1 MPRDNLDM
9 PDDEAALD
17 PMTAL
22 PNWVKGETRLSSM
35 LPYVSLVTDRTIRT
49 RGNEL
54 MQCIRLEG
62 VNSTT
67 SDDAYLDRIGG
78 LLAGIVAQVG
88 TGFSFYLN
96 KVSKAVD
103 VNLPPIPGEGFAAA
117 VDQRWRGY
125 LGQASLRDKTLT
137 LTILKRPET
146 GSRIPF
152 GLGASK
158 ARLATDTTRRMRKL
172 DEVVGFLLSSF
183 DALKPRLLSAKTGE
197 FLEFLGSLNT
207 GEEHPLF
214 PHSALGVIAE
224 DVANTRI
231 TFRGTTIE
239 LSDGAVGQKYGAIFA
254 VKNYP
259 AKTDSLML
267 DELNLPVD
275 MVVTHSFVPI
285 NSNIMAGRIKRQLR
299 LMQAANDGAV
309 SLAQELELAQDDL
322 ESKRLI
328 FGEHHMTV
336 AVYAR
341 SQAALDDIAAEIR
354 NISATSGINLISEAF
369 GARAHFMAQHPG
381 NTGARSR
388 KAAITNHNFADLA
401 TFHRTP
407 LGKSGPAVP
416 WGVPITLFPTPERSG
431 FRFNFHEQGAP
442 DREPTSGHTLILGR
456 PGSGKSVLAA
466 FLMTMARRT
475 GARIFVF
482 DYRAGMEMAVR
493 ALGGSYSTVRAGHPT
508 GLNPLQTEI
517 DARGQAWL
525 ADWLASLLERRDR
538 PLTPVQTNR
547 LQEVVRQNASA
558 GNADLRNWSDF
569 ASLLVSTDDD
579 GDLFER
585 MQEWTPDGRYGWIFG
600 ANTQDTFNIGGRGE
614 ADVAGFDLTGIL
626 DSESERERMA
636 VLSYLF
642 RRVERVIEDRKPTI
656 IVIDEAWK
664 ALDNAYF
671 AERLSNWLVTARKQN
686 AVVVMMTQ
694 YASQLERTRTGKT
707 IVEAVPTQIL
717 LPNIRASAADYV
729 MLGLSEKELD
739 VLLGIGS
746 ASRLALVRDDRG
758 AVVIDADLSA
768 LGPLVTI
775 LGGMEKGETLVGADY
790 RNRPNF
796 WADFRRA
803 T

>member
-1 MPRDNLDM
+1 
-9 PDDEAALD
+9 
-17 PMTAL
+17 
-22 PNWVKGETRLSSM
+22 VGE
-35 LPYVSLVTDRTIRT
+35 
-49 RGNEL
+49 
-54 MQCIRLEG
+54 
-62 VNSTT
+62 
-67 SDDAYLDRIGG
+67 
-78 LLAGIVAQVG
+78 
-88 TGFSFYLN
+88 
-96 KVSKAVD
+96 KV
-103 VNLPPIPGEGFAAA
+103 
-117 VDQRWRGY
+117 
-125 LGQASLRDKTLT
+125 
-137 LTILKRPET
+137 
-146 GSRIPF
+146 
-152 GLGASK
+152 
-158 ARLATDTTRRMRKL
+158 
-172 DEVVGFLLSSF
+172 
-183 DALKPRLLSAKTGE
+183 
-197 FLEFLGSLNT
+197 
-207 GEEHPLF
+207 
-214 PHSALGVIAE
+214 
-224 DVANTRI
+224 
-231 TFRGTTIE
+231 
-239 LSDGAVGQKYGAIFA
+239 GAIFA

-309 SLAQELELAQDDL
+309 SLSQELELAQDDL

-341 SQAALDDIAAEIR
+341 SRAALDDIAAEIR
-354 NISATSGINLISEAF
+354 NISATSGVNLISEAF
-369 GARAHFMAQHPG
+369 GARAHYMAQHPG

-407 LGKSGPAVP
+407 LGKTGVEVP

-442 DREPTSGHTLILGR
+442 DREPTGGHTLILGR

-466 FLMTMARRT
+466 FLMTMARRAD
-475 GARIFVF
+475 ARVFVF

-493 ALGGSYSTVRAGHPT
+493 ALGGSYSTVRAGLPT

-558 GNADLRNWSDF
+558 GNAGLRNWSDL

-579 GDLFER
+579 GDLYER
-585 MQEWTPDGRYGWIFG
+585 MQEWTEGGRYGWIFG
-600 ANTQDTFNIGGRGE
+600 ANAEDTLSLEG
-614 ADVAGFDLTGIL
+614 DMAGFDLTGIL

-686 AVVVMMTQ
+686 AVVVMLTQ

-707 IVEAVPTQIL
+707 IVEAVPTQVL
-717 LPNIRASAADYV
+717 LPNIRASAADYA

-739 VLLGIGS
+739 VLLGVGS

-790 RNRPNF
+790 RDRSDF
-796 WADFRRA
+796 WRVP
-803 T
+803 

>member
-1 MPRDNLDM
+1 MPRDGLGRDVA
-9 PDDEAALD
+9 DDLD
-17 PMTAL
+17 PLTAL
-22 PNWVKGETRLSSM
+22 PAWVKGEKRLSSM

-67 SDDAYLDRIGG
+67 SEDAHLDRIGG

-88 TGFSFYLN
+88 TEFSFYLH

-103 VNLPPIPGEGFAAA
+103 VTLPPIPGEGFAAA
-117 VDQRWRGY
+117 VDQRWRAH
-125 LGQASLRDKTLT
+125 LGQAGLRDKTLT
-137 LTILKRPET
+137 LTVLKRPET
-146 GSRIPF
+146 GSRLPF
-152 GLGASK
+152 GLGASR
-158 ARLATDTTRRMRKL
+158 ARHAADTTRRLRKL

-183 DALKPRLLSAKTGE
+183 GELKPRLLAASTGE
-197 FLEFLGSLNT
+197 LLGFLGSLNT

-214 PHSALGVIAE
+214 PRSRLGVIAE
-224 DVANTRI
+224 DVANTRV
-231 TFRGTTIE
+231 TFRGTTIA
-239 LSDGAVGQKYGAIFA
+239 LSDGAVGDKLGVIFA

-285 NSNIMAGRIKRQLR
+285 NANIMAGRIKRQLR
-299 LMQAANDGAV
+299 LMQAANDGGV
-309 SLAQELELAQDDL
+309 SLGQEVGIGQDGLEFK
-322 ESKRLI
+322 SLI

-341 SQAALDDIAAEIR
+341 TQTALDDIAAEIR

-407 LGKSGPAVP
+407 LGKTGREVP

-442 DREPTSGHTLILGR
+442 DREPTGGHTLILGR

-466 FLMTMARRT
+466 FLMTMARRA
-475 GARIFVF
+475 GARLFVF

-493 ALGGSYSTVRAGHPT
+493 ALGGSYSTVRAGRPT

-525 ADWLASLLERRDR
+525 ADWLASLLERPDR

-558 GNADLRNWSDF
+558 GNAGLRNWSDF
-569 ASLLVSTDDD
+569 ASLLVSTDDE

-585 MQEWTPDGRYGWIFG
+585 MQEWTADGRYGWIFG
-600 ANTQDTFNIGGRGE
+600 ANAHDTFQIGGSTD

-694 YASQLERTRTGKT
+694 YVSQLERTRTGKT
-707 IVEAVPTQIL
+707 IVEAVPTQVL
-717 LPNIRASAADYV
+717 LPNIRASAADYA
-729 MLGLSEKELD
+729 MLGLTEKELD
-739 VLLGIGS
+739 VLLGVGS

-758 AVVIDADLSA
+758 SVVIDADLSA

-775 LGGMEKGETLVGADY
+775 LGGMEKGEALVGADY
-790 RNRPNF
+790 RDRPDF
-796 WADFRRA
+796 WRV

>member
-1 MPRDNLDM
+1 MPRDAGYGDDLD
-9 PDDEAALD
+9 LG
-17 PMTAL
+17 TAL
-22 PNWVKGETRLSSM
+22 PSWVAGEKRLSQM
-35 LPYVSLVTDRTIRT
+35 LPYVSLVSDTTIRT

-67 SDDAYLDRIGG
+67 SEDVHLDRIGA
-78 LLAGIVAQVG
+78 LMAGIVAQAG
-88 TGFSFYLN
+88 TGFSFYLH
-96 KVSKAVD
+96 KVSKAVEVD
-103 VNLPPIPGEGFAAA
+103 LPPVEDSGFAGEI
-117 VDQRWRGY
+117 DRRWRAH
-125 LGQASLRDKTLT
+125 LRASGLRDKTLT
-137 LTILKRPET
+137 LTVLKRPEAGRSLPFLAT
-146 GSRIPF
+146 ASR
-152 GLGASK
+152 
-158 ARLATDTTRRMRKL
+158 ARLAQGTVRRLRKL
-172 DEVVGFLLSSF
+172 DEVVGFILSTF
-183 DALKPRLLSAKTGE
+183 DEMKPRLLSANSGA
-197 FLEFLGSLNT
+197 LLGFLGGLNT
-207 GEEHPLF
+207 GCEHPLF
-214 PHSALGVIAE
+214 PRSRFGILAE
-224 DVANTRI
+224 DVANTRV
-231 TFRGTTIE
+231 TFDGPTIR
-239 LSDGAVGQKYGAIFA
+239 LSDGAAGEKFGAIFA

-259 AKTDSLML
+259 AKTDALML

-309 SLAQELELAQDDL
+309 SLAEELELAQDDL

-341 SQAALDDIAAEIR
+341 TRAGLDDICAEVR
-354 NISATSGINLISEAF
+354 NIAASTGINLISEGF
-369 GARAHFMAQHPG
+369 GARAHYMAQHPG

-401 TFHRTP
+401 TLHRTP
-407 LGKSGPAVP
+407 LGKPGSDVP
-416 WGVPITLFPTPERSG
+416 WGLPITLFPTPERGG

-442 DREPTSGHTLILGR
+442 DREPTGGHTLILGR

-466 FLMTMARRT
+466 FLMAMARRA
-475 GARIFVF
+475 GARLFVF

-493 ALGGSYSTVRAGHPT
+493 ALGGSYSTVRAGRPT
-508 GLNPLQTEI
+508 GLNPLQTET
-517 DARGQAWL
+517 DPRGQAWL
-525 ADWLASLLERRDR
+525 ADWLATLLERRDR

-558 GNADLRNWSDF
+558 SHEGLRNWSDF
-569 ASLLVSTDDD
+569 ASLLVSTDDE

-585 MQEWTPDGRYGWIFG
+585 MQEWTAEGRYGWIFG
-600 ANTQDTFNIGGRGE
+600 ANAQDTFNLGGSLAG
-614 ADVAGFDLTGIL
+614 DISGFDLTGIL

-642 RRVERVIEDRKPTI
+642 RRVERVIEDRKPTVI
-656 IVIDEAWK
+656 LIDEAWK

-717 LPNIRASAADYV
+717 LPNIRASEADYA

-739 VLLGIGS
+739 ILLGVGS
-746 ASRLALVRDDRG
+746 SSRLALVRDDRG
-758 AVVIDADLSA
+758 SVVIDADLSS

-775 LGGMEKGETLVGADY
+775 LGGMEKGEELVGSDY
-790 RNRPNF
+790 RDRSDF
-796 WADFRRA
+796 WR

>member
-1 MPRDNLDM
+1 
-9 PDDEAALD
+9 
-17 PMTAL
+17 
-22 PNWVKGETRLSSM
+22 
-35 LPYVSLVTDRTIRT
+35 
-49 RGNEL
+49 
-54 MQCIRLEG
+54 
-62 VNSTT
+62 
-67 SDDAYLDRIGG
+67 
-78 LLAGIVAQVG
+78 
-88 TGFSFYLN
+88 
-96 KVSKAVD
+96 
-103 VNLPPIPGEGFAAA
+103 
-117 VDQRWRGY
+117 
-125 LGQASLRDKTLT
+125 
-137 LTILKRPET
+137 
-146 GSRIPF
+146 
-152 GLGASK
+152 
-158 ARLATDTTRRMRKL
+158 MRKL

-183 DALKPRLLSAKTGE
+183 DELKPRLLAASSGE
-197 FLEFLGSLNT
+197 LLGFLGSLNT

-214 PHSALGVIAE
+214 PRSRLGVIAE
-224 DVANTRI
+224 DVANTRV
-231 TFRGTTIE
+231 TFRGTTIA
-239 LSDGAVGQKYGAIFA
+239 LSDGAVGDKLGAIFA

-285 NSNIMAGRIKRQLR
+285 NANMMAGRIKRQLR

-407 LGKSGPAVP
+407 LGKTGREVP

-442 DREPTSGHTLILGR
+442 DREPTGGHTLILGR

-466 FLMTMARRT
+466 FLMTMARRA
-475 GARIFVF
+475 GARLFVF

-493 ALGGSYSTVRAGHPT
+493 ALGGSYSTVRAGRPT

-558 GNADLRNWSDF
+558 GNAGLRNWSDF
-569 ASLLVSTDDD
+569 ASLLVSTDDE

-585 MQEWTPDGRYGWIFG
+585 MQEWTADGRYGWIFG
-600 ANTQDTFNIGGRGE
+600 ANADETFQIGGSTD

-707 IVEAVPTQIL
+707 IVEAVPTQVL
-717 LPNIRASAADYV
+717 LPNIRASAADYA

-739 VLLGIGS
+739 VLLGVGS

-775 LGGMEKGETLVGADY
+775 LGGMEKGEALVGPDY
-790 RNRPNF
+790 RDRPDF
-796 WADFRRA
+796 WRV

>member
-1 MPRDNLDM
+1 
-9 PDDEAALD
+9 AA
-17 PMTAL
+17 
-22 PNWVKGETRLSSM
+22 
-35 LPYVSLVTDRTIRT
+35 
-49 RGNEL
+49 
-54 MQCIRLEG
+54 
-62 VNSTT
+62 
-67 SDDAYLDRIGG
+67 
-78 LLAGIVAQVG
+78 
-88 TGFSFYLN
+88 
-96 KVSKAVD
+96 
-103 VNLPPIPGEGFAAA
+103 
-117 VDQRWRGY
+117 
-125 LGQASLRDKTLT
+125 
-137 LTILKRPET
+137 
-146 GSRIPF
+146 
-152 GLGASK
+152 
-158 ARLATDTTRRMRKL
+158 DTTRRLRKL

-183 DALKPRLLSAKTGE
+183 DELKPRLLAASTGE
-197 FLEFLGSLNT
+197 LLGFLGSLNT

-214 PHSALGVIAE
+214 PRSRLGVIAE
-224 DVANTRI
+224 DVANTRV
-231 TFRGTTIE
+231 TFRGTTIA
-239 LSDGAVGQKYGAIFA
+239 LSDGAVGDKLGAIFA

-285 NSNIMAGRIKRQLR
+285 NANIMAGRIKRQLR

-341 SQAALDDIAAEIR
+341 TQTALDDIAAEIR

-388 KAAITNHNFADLA
+388 KAAITNHNFGDLA

-407 LGKSGPAVP
+407 LGKTGREVP

-442 DREPTSGHTLILGR
+442 DREPTGGHTLILGR

-466 FLMTMARRT
+466 FLMTMARRAD
-475 GARIFVF
+475 ARVFVF

-493 ALGGSYSTVRAGHPT
+493 ALGGSYSTVRAGRPT

-517 DARGQAWL
+517 DMRGQAWL

-558 GNADLRNWSDF
+558 GHAGLRNWSDF
-569 ASLLVSTDDD
+569 ASLLVSTDDE

-585 MQEWTPDGRYGWIFG
+585 MQEWTAEGRYGWIFG
-600 ANTQDTFNIGGRGE
+600 ANAEDSFSIDG
-614 ADVAGFDLTGIL
+614 DVAGFDLTGIL

-707 IVEAVPTQIL
+707 IVEAVPTQVL
-717 LPNIRASAADYV
+717 LPNIRASAADYA

-739 VLLGIGS
+739 VLLGVGS
-746 ASRLALVRDDRG
+746 TSRLALVRDDRG
-758 AVVIDADLSA
+758 SVVIDADLSA

-775 LGGMEKGETLVGADY
+775 LGGMEKGEALVGPNY
-790 RNRPNF
+790 RDRPDF
-796 WADFRRA
+796 WRV

>member
-1 MPRDNLDM
+1 MPRDDVCAT
-9 PDDEAALD
+9 DDQNAGLD
-17 PMTAL
+17 PLTVMPA
-22 PNWVKGETRLSSM
+22 WAKGETRLSSM
-35 LPYVSLVTDRTIRT
+35 LPYVSLVNDRTIRT

-67 SDDAYLDRIGG
+67 SDDAHLDRIGG

-88 TGFSFYLN
+88 TGFSFYLH

-103 VNLPPIPGEGFAAA
+103 VTLPPIPGEGFAA
-117 VDQRWRGY
+117 VLDQRWRAH
-125 LGQASLRDKTLT
+125 LGGAGLRDKTLT
-137 LTILKRPET
+137 LTVLKRPET
-146 GSRIPF
+146 GSRLPF
-152 GLGASK
+152 GLGASR
-158 ARLATDTTRRMRKL
+158 ARLGADTTRRLRKL
-172 DEVVGFLLSSF
+172 DEVVGFLLSSLSE
-183 DALKPRLLSAKTGE
+183 LKPRLLAADTGE
-197 FLEFLGSLNT
+197 LLGFLGSLNT

-214 PHSALGVIAE
+214 ARSRLGVIAE
-224 DVANTRI
+224 DVANTRV
-231 TFRGTTIE
+231 TFHGTTIA
-239 LSDGAVGQKYGAIFA
+239 LSDGAVGEKLGAIFA

-259 AKTDSLML
+259 AKTDGLML

-285 NSNIMAGRIKRQLR
+285 NANIMAGRIKRQLR

-369 GARAHFMAQHPG
+369 GARAHFIAQHPG

-401 TFHRTP
+401 SFHRMP
-407 LGKSGPAVP
+407 LGKTAAQVP

-442 DREPTSGHTLILGR
+442 DREPTGGHTLILGR

-466 FLMTMARRT
+466 FLMTMARRA
-475 GARIFVF
+475 GARLLIF

-493 ALGGSYSTVRAGHPT
+493 ALGGSYSTVRAGRPT

-525 ADWLASLLERRDR
+525 ADWLASLVDRRDR

-558 GNADLRNWSDF
+558 GNAGLRNWSDF
-569 ASLLVSTDDD
+569 ASLLVSTDDE

-585 MQEWTPDGRYGWIFG
+585 MQEWTAEGRYGWIFG
-600 ANTQDTFNIGGRGE
+600 ANTEDSFSIDG
-614 ADVAGFDLTGIL
+614 DVAGFDLTGIL

-707 IVEAVPTQIL
+707 IVEAVPTQVL
-717 LPNIRASAADYV
+717 LPNIRASAADYA
-729 MLGLSEKELD
+729 MLGLSDKELD
-739 VLLGIGS
+739 VLLGVGS
-746 ASRLALVRDDRG
+746 ASRLALVRDDQG

-775 LGGMEKGETLVGADY
+775 LGGMEKGEALVGADY
-790 RNRPNF
+790 RDCPDF
-796 WADFRRA
+796 WRVI
-803 T
+803 

>member
-1 MPRDNLDM
+1 MPRDGIVI
-9 PDDEAALD
+9 EAADALD
-17 PMTAL
+17 PLTAL
-22 PNWVKGETRLSSM
+22 PAWVKGEKRLSSM

-67 SDDAYLDRIGG
+67 SEDAHLDRIGS

-88 TGFSFYLN
+88 TGFSFYLH

-103 VNLPPIPGEGFAAA
+103 VTLPPIPGEGFASA
-117 VDQRWRGY
+117 VDQRWRTH
-125 LGQASLRDKTLT
+125 LGRSGLRDKTLT
-137 LTILKRPET
+137 LSILKRPET
-146 GSRIPF
+146 GSRLPL
-152 GLGASK
+152 GLGASRTRF
-158 ARLATDTTRRMRKL
+158 AADTTRRLRKL

-183 DALKPRLLSAKTGE
+183 DVLKPRLLSASTGE
-197 FLEFLGSLNT
+197 LLGFLGSLNT

-214 PHSALGVIAE
+214 PRSRLGVIAE
-224 DVANTRI
+224 DVANTRV
-231 TFRGTTIE
+231 TFRGTTIT
-239 LSDGAVGQKYGAIFA
+239 LSDGAVGEKVGAIFA

-285 NSNIMAGRIKRQLR
+285 NVNIMAGRIKRQLR

-328 FGEHHMTV
+328 FGEHHLTV

-341 SQAALDDIAAEIR
+341 SQAALDDIASEIR

-407 LGKSGPAVP
+407 LGKTGPELP

-442 DREPTSGHTLILGR
+442 DREPTGGHTLILGR

-466 FLMTMARRT
+466 FLMTMARRA
-475 GARIFVF
+475 GARLFVF

-493 ALGGSYSTVRAGHPT
+493 ALGGSYSTVRAGRPT

-558 GNADLRNWSDF
+558 GNAGLRNWSDF

-585 MQEWTPDGRYGWIFG
+585 MQEWTAEGRYGWIFG
-600 ANTQDTFNIGGRGE
+600 SNTEDTFSLDG
-614 ADVAGFDLTGIL
+614 DVSGFDLTGIL

-707 IVEAVPTQIL
+707 IVEAVPTQVL
-717 LPNIRASAADYV
+717 LPNIRASAADYA
-729 MLGLSEKELD
+729 MLDLSDKELD
-739 VLLGIGS
+739 VLLG
-746 ASRLALVRDDRG
+746 
-758 AVVIDADLSA
+758 
-768 LGPLVTI
+768 
-775 LGGMEKGETLVGADY
+775 
-790 RNRPNF
+790 
-796 WADFRRA
+796 
-803 T
+803 

>member
-1 MPRDNLDM
+1 MPRDAVSEALVDEDVATNPLD
-9 PDDEAALD
+9 
-17 PMTAL
+17 AL
-22 PNWVKGETRLSSM
+22 PDWAGKEKRLAHM
-35 LPYVSLVTDRTIRT
+35 LPYVSLVNATTIRT

-54 MQCIRLEG
+54 MQCLRLEG

-67 SDDAYLDRIGG
+67 TEDSHLDRVGAI
-78 LLAGIVAQVG
+78 LAGVVAQVG
-88 TGFSFYLN
+88 TEFSFYLH
-96 KVSKAVD
+96 KVSKAVETG
-103 VNLPPIPGEGFAAA
+103 LPPIAGAGFAAA
-117 VDQRWRGY
+117 VDARW
-125 LGQASLRDKTLT
+125 QAELTKGGLRDKTLT
-137 LTILKRPET
+137 LSVLKRPDP
-146 GSRIPF
+146 GSRILF
-152 GLGASK
+152 AAALSRT
-158 ARLATDTTRRMRKL
+158 RLAADTTRRLRKL

-183 DALKPRLLSAKTGE
+183 SDLKPRLLPARSGE
-197 FLEFLGSLNT
+197 LLGFLGSLNT

-214 PHSALGVIAE
+214 PASRLGILAE
-224 DVANTRI
+224 DVANTRV
-231 TFRGTTIE
+231 TFRGAEIHLT
-239 LSDGAVGQKYGAIFA
+239 DGAVGEKFGAIFA

-299 LMQAANDGAV
+299 LMQASNDGAV

-341 SQAALDDIAAEIR
+341 SRAHLDDICAEIR
-354 NISATSGINLISEAF
+354 NISASSGINLISEGF
-369 GARAHFMAQHPG
+369 GSRAHYMAQHPG

-407 LGKSGPAVP
+407 LGKMGPELP
-416 WGVPITLFPTPERSG
+416 WGVPIALFPTPERSG
-431 FRFNFHEQGAP
+431 FRFSFHEQGSP
-442 DREPTSGHTLILGR
+442 EKEPTGGHTLILGR

-466 FLMTMARRT
+466 FLMTMARRA
-475 GARIFVF
+475 GARLFIF

-493 ALGGSYSTVRAGHPT
+493 ALGGSYATVRAGKPT

-517 DARGQAWL
+517 DNRGQAWL
-525 ADWLASLLERRDR
+525 ADWLATLLERRDR

-547 LQEVVRQNASA
+547 LQEVVRQNAGADHA
-558 GNADLRNWSDF
+558 GLRNWSDF

-585 MQEWTPDGRYGWIFG
+585 MQEWTETGRYGWIFG
-600 ANTQDTFNIGGRGE
+600 ANAEDSFSLGGE
-614 ADVAGFDLTGIL
+614 VSGFDLTGIL

-642 RRVERVIEDRKPTI
+642 RRVERVIEDRRPTVI
-656 IVIDEAWK
+656 LIDEAWK

-671 AERLSNWLVTARKQN
+671 ADRLSNWLVTARKQN

-717 LPNIRASAADYV
+717 LPNIRASAADYA
-729 MLGLSEKELD
+729 MLGLSGKELD
-739 VLLGIGS
+739 VLLGVGS

-758 AVVIDADLSA
+758 SVVIDADLSA
-768 LGPLVTI
+768 LGPLVTV
-775 LGGMEKGETLVGADY
+775 LGGMEKGEQLVGADY
-790 RNRPNF
+790 RDRPDF
-796 WADFRRA
+796 WKV
-803 T
+803 

>member
-1 MPRDNLDM
+1 MPRDSGYGEDLD
-9 PDDEAALD
+9 LG
-17 PMTAL
+17 TAL
-22 PNWVKGETRLSSM
+22 PPWVAGEKRLSQM
-35 LPYVSLVTDRTIRT
+35 LPYVSLVSDTVIRT

-67 SDDAYLDRIGG
+67 SEDTHLDRIGA
-78 LLAGIVAQVG
+78 LMAGIVAQAG
-88 TGFSFYLN
+88 TGFSFYLH
-96 KVSKAVD
+96 KVSKAVEVD
-103 VNLPPIPGEGFAAA
+103 LPPIEDTGFAGEI
-117 VDQRWRGY
+117 DRRWRNH
-125 LGQASLRDKTLT
+125 LRASGLRDKTLT
-137 LTILKRPET
+137 LTVLKRPEAGKGLPFL
-146 GSRIPF
+146 GSTSR
-152 GLGASK
+152 
-158 ARLATDTTRRMRKL
+158 ARLAQDTVRRLRKL
-172 DEVVGFLLSSF
+172 DEVVGFILSTF
-183 DALKPRLLSAKTGE
+183 DEMKPRLLSARYGS
-197 FLEFLGSLNT
+197 LLGFLGSLNT
-207 GEEHPLF
+207 GCEHPLF
-214 PHSALGVIAE
+214 PRSRFGILAE
-224 DVANTRI
+224 DVANTRV
-231 TFRGTTIE
+231 TFDGPTIR
-239 LSDGAVGQKYGAIFA
+239 LSDGAAGERFGAIFA
-254 VKNYP
+254 VKTYP
-259 AKTDSLML
+259 AKTDALML

-299 LMQAANDGAV
+299 LMEAANDGAV
-309 SLAQELELAQDDL
+309 SLAEELELAQDDL

-341 SQAALDDIAAEIR
+341 TRAALDDICAEVR
-354 NISATSGINLISEAF
+354 NIAASTGINLISEGF
-369 GARAHFMAQHPG
+369 GARAHYMAQHPG
-381 NTGARSR
+381 NSGARSR

-401 TFHRTP
+401 TLHRTP
-407 LGKSGPAVP
+407 LGKPGSDVP
-416 WGVPITLFPTPERSG
+416 WSLPITLFPTPERGG

-442 DREPTSGHTLILGR
+442 DREPTGGHTLILGR

-466 FLMTMARRT
+466 FLMAMARRT
-475 GARIFVF
+475 GARLFVF

-493 ALGGSYSTVRAGHPT
+493 ALGGSYSTVRAGRPT
-508 GLNPLQTEI
+508 GLNPLQTET

-525 ADWLASLLERRDR
+525 ATLLERRDR

-558 GNADLRNWSDF
+558 SHEGLRNWSDF
-569 ASLLVSTDDD
+569 ASLLVSTDDE

-585 MQEWTPDGRYGWIFG
+585 MQEWTPQGRYGWIFG
-600 ANTQDTFNIGGRGE
+600 ANPQDTFSLAGDIS
-614 ADVAGFDLTGIL
+614 GFDLTGIL

-642 RRVERVIEDRKPTI
+642 RRVERVIEDRKPTVI
-656 IVIDEAWK
+656 LIDEAWK

-707 IVEAVPTQIL
+707 VVEAVPTQIL
-717 LPNIRASAADYV
+717 LPNIRASEADYA
-729 MLGLSEKELD
+729 MLGLAEKELD
-739 VLLGIGS
+739 ILLGVGS
-746 ASRLALVRDDRG
+746 SSRLALVRDDRG
-758 AVVIDADLSA
+758 SVVIDADLSS

-775 LGGMEKGETLVGADY
+775 LGGMEKGEELVGSDY
-790 RNRPNF
+790 RDRPDF
-796 WADFRRA
+796 WR

>member
-1 MPRDNLDM
+1 MPRDEAA
-9 PDDEAALD
+9 DDVADALD
-17 PMTAL
+17 PLTAL
-22 PNWVKGETRLSSM
+22 PAWVKGEKRLSSM

-67 SDDAYLDRIGG
+67 SEDAHLDRIGG

-88 TGFSFYLN
+88 TGFSFYLH

-103 VNLPPIPGEGFAAA
+103 VTLPPIPGAGFAAA
-117 VDQRWRGY
+117 VDQRWQAH
-125 LGQASLRDKTLT
+125 LGRSGLRDKTLT
-137 LTILKRPET
+137 LTVLKRPET
-146 GSRIPF
+146 GSRLPF
-152 GLGASK
+152 GLGASRTRH
-158 ARLATDTTRRMRKL
+158 AADTTRRLRKL

-183 DALKPRLLSAKTGE
+183 DELKPRLLAASTGE
-197 FLEFLGSLNT
+197 LLGFLGSLNI
-207 GEEHPLF
+207 GEEYPLF
-214 PHSALGVIAE
+214 PRSRLGVIAE
-224 DVANTRI
+224 DVANTRV
-231 TFRGTTIE
+231 TFRGTTIA
-239 LSDGAVGQKYGAIFA
+239 LSDGAVGNKLGAIFA

-285 NSNIMAGRIKRQLR
+285 NANIMAGRIKRQLR
-299 LMQAANDGAV
+299 LMQAANDGAI

-407 LGKSGPAVP
+407 LGKTGNEVP

-442 DREPTSGHTLILGR
+442 DREPTGGHTLILGR

-466 FLMTMARRT
+466 FLMTMARRAD
-475 GARIFVF
+475 ARLFVF

-493 ALGGSYSTVRAGHPT
+493 ALGGSYSTVRAGRPT

-517 DARGQAWL
+517 DARGQSWL

-558 GNADLRNWSDF
+558 GNAGLRNWSDF
-569 ASLLVSTDDD
+569 ASLLVSTDDE

-585 MQEWTPDGRYGWIFG
+585 MQEWTAEGRYGWIFG
-600 ANTQDTFNIGGRGE
+600 ANTEDSFSIDG
-614 ADVAGFDLTGIL
+614 DVAGFDLTGIL

-656 IVIDEAWK
+656 ILIDEAWK
-664 ALDNAYF
+664 ALDNTYF

-707 IVEAVPTQIL
+707 IVEAVPTQVL
-717 LPNIRASAADYV
+717 LPNIRASATDYA

-739 VLLGIGS
+739 VLLGVGS

-775 LGGMEKGETLVGADY
+775 LGGMEKGEALVGPDY
-790 RNRPNF
+790 RDRLDF
-796 WADFRRA
+796 WRV

>member
-1 MPRDNLDM
+1 MPRDGLAN
-9 PDDEAALD
+9 EVAEALD
-17 PMTAL
+17 PLTAL
-22 PNWVKGETRLSSM
+22 PSWVKGEKRLSMM
-35 LPYVSLVTDRTIRT
+35 LPYVSLVNDRTIRT

-67 SDDAYLDRIGG
+67 TEDGHLDRIGG

-88 TGFSFYLN
+88 TEFSFYLH

-103 VNLPPIPGEGFAAA
+103 VTLPPIPGEGFVAA
-117 VDQRWRGY
+117 VDQRWRAHLAQSG
-125 LGQASLRDKTLT
+125 LRDKTLT
-137 LTILKRPET
+137 LTVLKRPEA
-146 GSRIPF
+146 GSRLPF
-152 GLGASK
+152 GLGASR
-158 ARLATDTTRRMRKL
+158 ARHAADTTRRLRKL

-183 DALKPRLLSAKTGE
+183 DELKPRLLAASTGE
-197 FLEFLGSLNT
+197 LLGFLGSLNT

-214 PHSALGVIAE
+214 PRSRLGVIAE
-224 DVANTRI
+224 DVANTRV
-231 TFRGTTIE
+231 TFRGTTIA
-239 LSDGAVGQKYGAIFA
+239 LSDGAVGDKLGAIFA

-285 NSNIMAGRIKRQLR
+285 NANTMAGRIKRQLR

-341 SQAALDDIAAEIR
+341 TQAALDDIAAEIR

-388 KAAITNHNFADLA
+388 KASITNHNFADLA

-407 LGKSGPAVP
+407 LGKAGHELP

-431 FRFNFHEQGAP
+431 CRFNFHEQGAP
-442 DREPTSGHTLILGR
+442 DREPTGGHTLILGR

-466 FLMTMARRT
+466 FLMTMARRA
-475 GARIFVF
+475 GARLFVF

-493 ALGGSYSTVRAGHPT
+493 ALGGSYSTVRAGRPT

-558 GNADLRNWSDF
+558 GNAGLRNWSDF
-569 ASLLVSTDDD
+569 ASLLVSTDDE

-585 MQEWTPDGRYGWIFG
+585 MQEWTADGRYGWIFG
-600 ANTQDTFNIGGRGE
+600 ANADDTFQIGGSTE

-707 IVEAVPTQIL
+707 IVEAVPTQVL
-717 LPNIRASAADYV
+717 LPNIRASAADYA
-729 MLGLSEKELD
+729 MLGLTEKELD
-739 VLLGIGS
+739 VLLGVGS

-758 AVVIDADLSA
+758 SVVIDADLSA

-775 LGGMEKGETLVGADY
+775 LGGMEKGEALVGADY
-790 RNRPNF
+790 RERPDF
-796 WADFRRA
+796 WRV

>member
-1 MPRDNLDM
+1 MPRDGLANDVA
-9 PDDEAALD
+9 EALD
-17 PMTAL
+17 PLTAL
-22 PNWVKGETRLSSM
+22 PAWVKGEKRLSSM

-67 SDDAYLDRIGG
+67 SEDGHLDRIGG

-88 TGFSFYLN
+88 TEFSFYLH

-103 VNLPPIPGEGFAAA
+103 VTLPPIPGEGFAAA
-117 VDQRWRGY
+117 VDKRWHAH
-125 LGQASLRDKTLT
+125 LGRAGLRDKTLT
-137 LTILKRPET
+137 LT
-146 GSRIPF
+146 
-152 GLGASK
+152 
-158 ARLATDTTRRMRKL
+158 
-172 DEVVGFLLSSF
+172 V
-183 DALKPRLLSAKTGE
+183 LKPRLLAASTGE
-197 FLEFLGSLNT
+197 LLGFLGSLNT

-214 PHSALGVIAE
+214 PRSRLGVIAE
-224 DVANTRI
+224 DVANTRV
-231 TFRGTTIE
+231 TFRGTTIA
-239 LSDGAVGQKYGAIFA
+239 LSDGAVGNKLGAIFA

-285 NSNIMAGRIKRQLR
+285 NANIMAGRIKRQLR

-407 LGKSGPAVP
+407 LGKTGREVP

-442 DREPTSGHTLILGR
+442 DREPTGGHTLILGR

-466 FLMTMARRT
+466 FLMTMARRA
-475 GARIFVF
+475 GARVFVF

-493 ALGGSYSTVRAGHPT
+493 ALGGSYSTVRAGRPT

-517 DARGQAWL
+517 DVRGQAWL

-558 GNADLRNWSDF
+558 GHAGLRNWSDF
-569 ASLLVSTDDD
+569 ASLLVSTDDE

-585 MQEWTPDGRYGWIFG
+585 MQEWTAEGRYGWIFG
-600 ANTQDTFNIGGRGE
+600 ANAEDSFSIDG
-614 ADVAGFDLTGIL
+614 DVAGFDLTGIL

-642 RRVERVIEDRKPTI
+642 RRVERV
-656 IVIDEAWK
+656 
-664 ALDNAYF
+664 
-671 AERLSNWLVTARKQN
+671 
-686 AVVVMMTQ
+686 
-694 YASQLERTRTGKT
+694 
-707 IVEAVPTQIL
+707 
-717 LPNIRASAADYV
+717 
-729 MLGLSEKELD
+729 
-739 VLLGIGS
+739 
-746 ASRLALVRDDRG
+746 
-758 AVVIDADLSA
+758 
-768 LGPLVTI
+768 
-775 LGGMEKGETLVGADY
+775 
-790 RNRPNF
+790 
-796 WADFRRA
+796 
-803 T
+803 

>member
-1 MPRDNLDM
+1 MPRDMADAQGLFAS
-9 PDDEAALD
+9 PSGA
-17 PMTAL
+17 
-22 PNWVKGETRLSSM
+22 LSSLPDWAGKERRLAHM
-35 LPYVSLVTDRTIRT
+35 LPYVSLVTDATIRT

-54 MQCIRLEG
+54 LQCIRLEG
-62 VNSTT
+62 VNSSTAED
-67 SDDAYLDRIGG
+67 SHLDRIGA
-78 LLAGIVAQVG
+78 LLAGVVAQVG
-88 TGFSFYLN
+88 TGFSFYLH
-96 KVSKAVD
+96 KVSKTVD
-103 VNLPPIPGEGFAAA
+103 TELPPIPGDGFAAT
-117 VDQRWRGY
+117 VDRRW
-125 LGQASLRDKTLT
+125 QAHLAKSALRDKTLT
-137 LTILKRPET
+137 LSVLKRPEA

-152 GLGASK
+152 AATASR
-158 ARLATDTTRRMRKL
+158 ARLAADTARRLRAL

-183 DALKPRLLSAKTGE
+183 SDLKPRLLSARSGE
-197 FLEFLGSLNT
+197 LLGFLGSLNT

-214 PHSALGVIAE
+214 TSSRLGILAE
-224 DVANTRI
+224 DVANTRV
-231 TFRGTTIE
+231 TFRGIE
-239 LSDGAVGQKYGAIFA
+239 IHLTDGAVGEKFGAIFA

-275 MVVTHSFVPI
+275 MVVTHSFVTV

-341 SQAALDDIAAEIR
+341 SRERLADICAEIR
-354 NISATSGINLISEAF
+354 NISASSGINLISEGF
-369 GARAHFMAQHPG
+369 GSRAHFMAQHPG

-407 LGKSGPAVP
+407 LGKSGAELP
-416 WGVPITLFPTPERSG
+416 WGVPIAMFPTPERSG
-431 FRFNFHEQGAP
+431 FRFSFHEQGSP
-442 DREPTSGHTLILGR
+442 EKEPTGGHTLILGR

-466 FLMTMARRT
+466 FLMTMARRAN
-475 GARIFVF
+475 ARLFIF

-493 ALGGSYSTVRAGHPT
+493 ALGGSYATVRAGKPT

-517 DARGQAWL
+517 DNRGQAWL
-525 ADWLASLLERRDR
+525 ADWLATLLERRDR

-547 LQEVVRQNASA
+547 LQEVVRQNAGA
-558 GNADLRNWSDF
+558 GHASLRNWSDF

-585 MQEWTPDGRYGWIFG
+585 MQEWTETGRYGWIFG
-600 ANTQDTFNIGGRGE
+600 ANHEDSFTLGGE
-614 ADVAGFDLTGIL
+614 VSGFDLTGIL

-642 RRVERVIEDRKPTI
+642 RRVERVIEDRRPTVI
-656 IVIDEAWK
+656 LIDEAWK

-671 AERLSNWLVTARKQN
+671 ADRLSNWLVTARKQN

-717 LPNIRASAADYV
+717 LPNIRASAADYA

-739 VLLGIGS
+739 VLLGVGTS
-746 ASRLALVRDDRG
+746 SRLALVRDDRG
-758 AVVIDADLSA
+758 SVVIDADLSA

-775 LGGMEKGETLVGADY
+775 LGGMEKGEQLVGADY
-790 RNRPNF
+790 RNRPDF
-796 WADFRRA
+796 WKVF
-803 T
+803 

>member
-1 MPRDNLDM
+1 MPRDRIA
-9 PDDEAALD
+9 DEVENAID
-17 PMTAL
+17 PLTAL
-22 PNWVKGETRLSSM
+22 PSWVKGENRLSMM
-35 LPYVSLVTDRTIRT
+35 LPYVSLVNDRTIRT

-67 SDDAYLDRIGG
+67 SEDGHLDRIGG

-88 TGFSFYLN
+88 TEFSFYLH

-103 VNLPPIPGEGFAAA
+103 VTLPPIPGEGFAAA
-117 VDQRWRGY
+117 LDKRWHAH
-125 LGQASLRDKTLT
+125 LGRAGLRDKTLT
-137 LTILKRPET
+137 LTVLKRPET
-146 GSRIPF
+146 GSRLPF
-152 GLGASK
+152 GLGASRSRH
-158 ARLATDTTRRMRKL
+158 AADTTRRLRKL

-183 DALKPRLLSAKTGE
+183 DELKPRLLAASTGE
-197 FLEFLGSLNT
+197 LLGFLGSLNT

-214 PHSALGVIAE
+214 PWSRLGVIAE
-224 DVANTRI
+224 DVANTRV
-231 TFRGTTIE
+231 TFRGTTIA
-239 LSDGAVGQKYGAIFA
+239 LSDGAVGDKLGAIFA

-285 NSNIMAGRIKRQLR
+285 NANIMAGRIKRQLR

-328 FGEHHMTV
+328 FGDHHMTV

-341 SQAALDDIAAEIR
+341 TQTALDDIAAEIR

-407 LGKSGPAVP
+407 LGKTGREVP

-442 DREPTSGHTLILGR
+442 DREPTGGHTLILGR

-466 FLMTMARRT
+466 FLMTMARRA
-475 GARIFVF
+475 GARVFVF

-493 ALGGSYSTVRAGHPT
+493 ALGGSYSTVRAGRPT

-517 DARGQAWL
+517 DVRGQAWL

-558 GNADLRNWSDF
+558 GHAGLRNWSDF
-569 ASLLVSTDDD
+569 ASLLVSTDDE

-585 MQEWTPDGRYGWIFG
+585 MQEWTAEGRYGWIFG
-600 ANTQDTFNIGGRGE
+600 ANAEDSFSIDG
-614 ADVAGFDLTGIL
+614 DVAGFDLTGIL

-707 IVEAVPTQIL
+707 IVEAVPTQVL
-717 LPNIRASAADYV
+717 LPNIRASAADYA
-729 MLGLSEKELD
+729 MLGLTEKELD
-739 VLLGIGS
+739 VLLGVGS

-758 AVVIDADLSA
+758 SVVIDADLSA

-775 LGGMEKGETLVGADY
+775 LGGMEKGEALVGADY
-790 RNRPNF
+790 RERPDF
-796 WADFRRA
+796 WRV

>member
-1 MPRDNLDM
+1 MPRDAGYGEGLD
-9 PDDEAALD
+9 LG
-17 PMTAL
+17 TVL
-22 PNWVKGETRLSSM
+22 PTWVAGEKRLSQM
-35 LPYVSLVTDRTIRT
+35 LPYVSLVGDVTIRT

-62 VNSTT
+62 LNSTT
-67 SDDAYLDRIGG
+67 SKDAHLDRIGA
-78 LLAGIVAQVG
+78 LMAGIVAQAG
-88 TGFSFYLN
+88 TGFSFYLH
-96 KVSKAVD
+96 KVSKAVEVD
-103 VNLPPIPGEGFAAA
+103 LPPIDDTGFAGEI
-117 VDQRWRGY
+117 DRRWRTH
-125 LGQASLRDKTLT
+125 LRASGLRDKTLT
-137 LTILKRPET
+137 LTVLKRPET
-146 GSRIPF
+146 GRGLPFFAGSSR
-152 GLGASK
+152 
-158 ARLATDTTRRMRKL
+158 ARLAQDTARRMRKL
-172 DEVVGFLLSSF
+172 DEVVGFILSTF
-183 DALKPRLLSAKTGE
+183 DEMNPRLLSAESGA
-197 FLEFLGSLNT
+197 LLGFLGSLNT
-207 GEEHPLF
+207 GCEKPLF
-214 PHSALGVIAE
+214 PRSRFGILAE
-224 DVANTRI
+224 DVANTRA
-231 TFRGTTIE
+231 TFDGPTIR
-239 LSDGAVGQKYGAIFA
+239 LSDGAAGEKFGAIFA

-259 AKTDSLML
+259 AKTDALML

-309 SLAQELELAQDDL
+309 SLAEELEFAQDDL

-341 SQAALDDIAAEIR
+341 TRAALDDMCAEVRNIAA
-354 NISATSGINLISEAF
+354 STGINLISEGF
-369 GARAHFMAQHPG
+369 GARAHYMAQHPG

-401 TFHRTP
+401 TLHRTP
-407 LGKSGPAVP
+407 LGKPGSDVP
-416 WGVPITLFPTPERSG
+416 WGLPITLFPTPERGG

-442 DREPTSGHTLILGR
+442 DREPTGGHTLILGR

-466 FLMTMARRT
+466 FLMAMARRAN
-475 GARIFVF
+475 ARLFVF

-493 ALGGSYSTVRAGHPT
+493 ALGGSYSTVRAGRPT
-508 GLNPLQTEI
+508 GLNPLQTET
-517 DARGQAWL
+517 DSRGQAWL
-525 ADWLASLLERRDR
+525 ADWLATLLERRDR

-558 GNADLRNWSDF
+558 SHEGLRNWSDF
-569 ASLLVSTDDD
+569 ASLLVSTDDE

-585 MQEWTPDGRYGWIFG
+585 MQEWTAEGRYGWIFG
-600 ANTQDTFNIGGRGE
+600 ANAQDTFSLAGDIS
-614 ADVAGFDLTGIL
+614 GFDLTGIL

-642 RRVERVIEDRKPTI
+642 RRVERVIEDRKPTVI
-656 IVIDEAWK
+656 LIDEAWK

-717 LPNIRASAADYV
+717 LPNIRASETDYA

-739 VLLGIGS
+739 ILLGVGS
-746 ASRLALVRDDRG
+746 SSRLALVRDDRG
-758 AVVIDADLSA
+758 SVVIDADLSG

-775 LGGMEKGETLVGADY
+775 LGGMEKGEELVGS
-790 RNRPNF
+790 
-796 WADFRRA
+796 DFRDRPDFWRL
-803 T
+803 

>member
-1 MPRDNLDM
+1 MPRDGIAI
-9 PDDEAALD
+9 EAADALD
-17 PMTAL
+17 PLTAL
-22 PNWVKGETRLSSM
+22 PAWVKGEKRLSSM

-67 SDDAYLDRIGG
+67 SEDAHLDRIGS

-88 TGFSFYLN
+88 TGFSFYLH

-103 VNLPPIPGEGFAAA
+103 VTLPPIPGEGFASA
-117 VDQRWRGY
+117 VDQRWRTH
-125 LGQASLRDKTLT
+125 LGQSGLRDKTLT
-137 LTILKRPET
+137 LSILKRPET
-146 GSRIPF
+146 GSRLPF
-152 GLGASK
+152 GLGASRV
-158 ARLATDTTRRMRKL
+158 RLTADTTRRLRKL

-183 DALKPRLLSAKTGE
+183 DELKPRLLAASTGE
-197 FLEFLGSLNT
+197 LFGFLGSLNT

-214 PHSALGVIAE
+214 PRSRLGVIAE
-224 DVANTRI
+224 DVANTRV
-231 TFRGTTIE
+231 TFRGTTIV
-239 LSDGAVGQKYGAIFA
+239 LSDGAVGEKVGAIFA

-267 DELNLPVD
+267 DELNLTVD

-285 NSNIMAGRIKRQLR
+285 NVNIMAGRIKRQLR

-341 SQAALDDIAAEIR
+341 SQTALDDIAAEIR

-407 LGKSGPAVP
+407 LGKTGPELP

-442 DREPTSGHTLILGR
+442 DREPTGGHTLILGR

-466 FLMTMARRT
+466 FLMTMARRA
-475 GARIFVF
+475 GARLFVF

-493 ALGGSYSTVRAGHPT
+493 ALGGSYSTVRAGRPT

-558 GNADLRNWSDF
+558 GNAGLRNWSDF

-585 MQEWTPDGRYGWIFG
+585 MQEWTAEGRYGWIFG
-600 ANTQDTFNIGGRGE
+600 SNTEDTFSLDG
-614 ADVAGFDLTGIL
+614 DVSGFDLTGIL

-707 IVEAVPTQIL
+707 IVEAVPTQVL
-717 LPNIRASAADYV
+717 LPNIRASAADYA
-729 MLGLSEKELD
+729 MLGLSDKELD
-739 VLLGIGS
+739 VLLGVGS

-775 LGGMEKGETLVGADY
+775 LGGMEKGEDLVGADY
-790 RNRPNF
+790 RERPNF
-796 WADFRRA
+796 WADFWRA

>member
-1 MPRDNLDM
+1 MPRDGVA
-9 PDDEAALD
+9 DDVADALD
-17 PMTAL
+17 PLTAQ
-22 PNWVKGETRLSSM
+22 PAWVMGEKRLSSM

-67 SDDAYLDRIGG
+67 SEDAHIDRIGG

-88 TGFSFYLN
+88 TGFSFYLH

-103 VNLPPIPGEGFAAA
+103 VTLPPIPGAEFAAT
-117 VDQRWRGY
+117 VDQRWQAH
-125 LGQASLRDKTLT
+125 LGWSGLRDKTLT
-137 LTILKRPET
+137 LTVLKRPET
-146 GSRIPF
+146 GCRLPF
-152 GLGASK
+152 GLSAGR
-158 ARLATDTTRRMRKL
+158 ARHAADTTRRLRKL

-183 DALKPRLLSAKTGE
+183 DELKPRLLAASTGE
-197 FLEFLGSLNT
+197 LLGFLGSLNI
-207 GEEHPLF
+207 GEEHPLY
-214 PHSALGVIAE
+214 PRSRLGVIAE
-224 DVANTRI
+224 DVANTRV
-231 TFRGTTIE
+231 TFRGTTIA
-239 LSDGAVGQKYGAIFA
+239 LSDGAVGDKLGTIFA

-285 NSNIMAGRIKRQLR
+285 NANIMAGRIKRQLR

-341 SQAALDDIAAEIR
+341 TRGQLDDIAAEIR

-407 LGKSGPAVP
+407 LGKTGREVP

-442 DREPTSGHTLILGR
+442 DREPTGGHTLILGR

-466 FLMTMARRT
+466 FLMTMARRA
-475 GARIFVF
+475 GARLFVF

-493 ALGGSYSTVRAGHPT
+493 ALGGSYSTVRAGRPT

-558 GNADLRNWSDF
+558 GNAGLRNWSDF
-569 ASLLVSTDDD
+569 ASLLVSTDDE

-585 MQEWTPDGRYGWIFG
+585 MQEWTAEGRYGWIFG
-600 ANTQDTFNIGGRGE
+600 ANTEDSFSIDG
-614 ADVAGFDLTGIL
+614 DVAGFDLTGIL

-707 IVEAVPTQIL
+707 IVEAVPTQVL
-717 LPNIRASAADYV
+717 LPNIRASAADYA

-739 VLLGIGS
+739 VLLGVGS

-768 LGPLVTI
+768 LGPFVTI
-775 LGGMEKGETLVGADY
+775 LGGMEKGEALVGPDY
-790 RNRPNF
+790 RDRPDF
-796 WADFRRA
+796 WRV

>member
-1 MPRDNLDM
+1 
-9 PDDEAALD
+9 
-17 PMTAL
+17 
-22 PNWVKGETRLSSM
+22 
-35 LPYVSLVTDRTIRT
+35 
-49 RGNEL
+49 
-54 MQCIRLEG
+54 
-62 VNSTT
+62 
-67 SDDAYLDRIGG
+67 
-78 LLAGIVAQVG
+78 
-88 TGFSFYLN
+88 
-96 KVSKAVD
+96 
-103 VNLPPIPGEGFAAA
+103 
-117 VDQRWRGY
+117 
-125 LGQASLRDKTLT
+125 
-137 LTILKRPET
+137 
-146 GSRIPF
+146 
-152 GLGASK
+152 
-158 ARLATDTTRRMRKL
+158 MRKL

-183 DALKPRLLSAKTGE
+183 DELKPRLLSASTGE
-197 FLEFLGSLNT
+197 LLGFLGSLNT

-214 PHSALGVIAE
+214 PRSRLGVIAE
-224 DVANTRI
+224 DVANTRV
-231 TFRGTTIE
+231 TFRGTTIA
-239 LSDGAVGQKYGAIFA
+239 LSDGAVGDKVGAIFA

-285 NSNIMAGRIKRQLR
+285 NVNIMAGRIKRQLR

-341 SQAALDDIAAEIR
+341 SQAALDDIASEIR

-407 LGKSGPAVP
+407 LGKTGAELP

-442 DREPTSGHTLILGR
+442 DREPTGGHTLILGR

-466 FLMTMARRT
+466 FLMTMARRA
-475 GARIFVF
+475 GARLFVF

-493 ALGGSYSTVRAGHPT
+493 ALGGSYSTVRAGRPT

-558 GNADLRNWSDF
+558 GNAGLRNWSDF
-569 ASLLVSTDDD
+569 ASLLVSTDDE

-585 MQEWTPDGRYGWIFG
+585 MQEWTAEGRYGWIFG
-600 ANTQDTFNIGGRGE
+600 ANTDDTFSLDG
-614 ADVAGFDLTGIL
+614 DVSGFDLTGIL

-707 IVEAVPTQIL
+707 IVEAVPTQVL
-717 LPNIRASAADYV
+717 LPNIRASAADYA
-729 MLGLSEKELD
+729 MLGLSDKELD
-739 VLLGIGS
+739 VLLGVGS

-758 AVVIDADLSA
+758 AVVIDADLGA

-775 LGGMEKGETLVGADY
+775 LGGMEKGEDLVGADY
-790 RNRPNF
+790 RERPDF
-796 WADFRRA
+796 WRL

>member
-1 MPRDNLDM
+1 
-9 PDDEAALD
+9 
-17 PMTAL
+17 
-22 PNWVKGETRLSSM
+22 
-35 LPYVSLVTDRTIRT
+35 
-49 RGNEL
+49 
-54 MQCIRLEG
+54 
-62 VNSTT
+62 
-67 SDDAYLDRIGG
+67 
-78 LLAGIVAQVG
+78 
-88 TGFSFYLN
+88 
-96 KVSKAVD
+96 
-103 VNLPPIPGEGFAAA
+103 
-117 VDQRWRGY
+117 
-125 LGQASLRDKTLT
+125 
-137 LTILKRPET
+137 
-146 GSRIPF
+146 
-152 GLGASK
+152 
-158 ARLATDTTRRMRKL
+158 MRKL

-183 DALKPRLLSAKTGE
+183 DELKPRLLAASTGE
-197 FLEFLGSLNT
+197 LLGFLGSLNT

-214 PHSALGVIAE
+214 PRSRLGVIAE
-224 DVANTRI
+224 DVANTRV
-231 TFRGTTIE
+231 TFRGTTIA
-239 LSDGAVGQKYGAIFA
+239 LSDGAVGDKLGAIFA

-285 NSNIMAGRIKRQLR
+285 NANIMAGRIKRQLR

-341 SQAALDDIAAEIR
+341 TQTALDDIAAEIR

-407 LGKSGPAVP
+407 LGKTGREVP

-442 DREPTSGHTLILGR
+442 DREPTGGHTLILGR

-466 FLMTMARRT
+466 FLMTMARRA
-475 GARIFVF
+475 GARVFVF

-493 ALGGSYSTVRAGHPT
+493 ALGGSYSTVRAGRPT

-517 DARGQAWL
+517 DVRGQAWL

-558 GNADLRNWSDF
+558 GHATLRNWSDF
-569 ASLLVSTDDD
+569 ASLLVSTDDE

-585 MQEWTPDGRYGWIFG
+585 MQEWTAEGRYGWIFG
-600 ANTQDTFNIGGRGE
+600 ANAEDSFSIDG
-614 ADVAGFDLTGIL
+614 DVAGFDLTGIL

-707 IVEAVPTQIL
+707 IVEAVPTQVL
-717 LPNIRASAADYV
+717 LPNIRASAADYA
-729 MLGLSEKELD
+729 MLGLTEKELD
-739 VLLGIGS
+739 VLLGVGS

-758 AVVIDADLSA
+758 SVVIDADLSA

-775 LGGMEKGETLVGADY
+775 LGGMEKGEALVGADY
-790 RNRPNF
+790 RERPDF
-796 WADFRRA
+796 WRV